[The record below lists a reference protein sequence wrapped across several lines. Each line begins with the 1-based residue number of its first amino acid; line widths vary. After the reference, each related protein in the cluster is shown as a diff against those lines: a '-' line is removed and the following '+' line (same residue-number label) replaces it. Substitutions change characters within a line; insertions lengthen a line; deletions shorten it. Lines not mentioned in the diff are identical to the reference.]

1 VRDLKTML
9 HDADPW
15 LLPLL
20 AKTWGVSTGKLKG
33 DKLIAALAEAML
45 NPSTA
50 EKVYTSLDDS
60 QRAAL
65 KVLNGYKDRTMSAP
79 MFEMIYQPIRP
90 MGEGKLEREKP
101 YENPN
106 GPAEALYYC
115 GFIGRAN
122 DKVGS
127 GIGPVIYIPDDLA
140 QVLPLNRTGYD
151 AAALDN
157 LDLDDEELDALGA
170 DDTEDEPVPLNTLE
184 DEDEDDEDD
193 DTEFAPPPTPKRS
206 PRAFDTAPD
215 RAKVPA
221 RPTAPTSPAPLEG
234 ASEKA
239 TPKSATAKMTPGK
252 GDTVKTE
259 TAKAASQKAAPA
271 PVSSRAQVEE
281 TAFASEVHP
290 VEDVE
295 NIRPA
300 DTSIVD
306 DLTTLLAFLQ
316 LQTPEIEADYLLSD
330 DTLQQRLITHLLVND
345 VSRLQFMIGVGISAE
360 LIEVQS
366 GKLYPRKAEVRR
378 WLTDKRSPQLKWLV
392 DAWLKSEDYREVWHT
407 PGLHAEP
414 GWTYDAVGARAA
426 TLDLLHQQVPR
437 QEWWAIDDFIDVVKM
452 VNPNFQRPG
461 GDYESWYIRSDD
473 NEYLHGLNSWDAV
486 EGAVLNFHLV
496 GPMHWLGLM
505 DTAEDAVRFSAYGRA
520 FIEQAAWPM
529 PNEVDEKITVQPD
542 GTFIATRRVSRM
554 DRFQLAR
561 FTTWQK
567 PATLSGEPYIYRLDA
582 QGIQRADGQGV
593 TVANIGTFVNRLLEG
608 NPMPPA
614 IGSLLENWRSGAA
627 ASVSLERLLVLRATA
642 PETLDALYNEPSLRR
657 YFGARLGPMA
667 AVVREDQLDALRDAL
682 GTRGVDVTLD

>member
-9 HDADPW
+9 HDSDPW

-20 AKTWGVSTGKLKG
+20 AKAWDVSVGKLKG
-33 DKLIAALAEAML
+33 EKLIAALADAML
-45 NPSTA
+45 NPVTA
-50 EKVYTSLDDS
+50 GKVYAALDDS

-65 KVLNGYKDRTMSAP
+65 KVLNGNKDRMMSAL
-79 MFEMIYQPIRP
+79 MFEMMYPPIRP

-106 GPAEALYYC
+106 GAAEALYYR
-115 GFIGRAN
+115 GFIGKAN

-127 GIGPVIYIPDDLA
+127 GIGPVVFIPEDLA

-157 LDLDDEELDALGA
+157 LSLDDEELDALGA
-170 DDTEDEPVPLNTLE
+170 DD
-184 DEDEDDEDD
+184 EDD
-193 DTEFAPPPTPKRS
+193 DDSEFAPPASPKRE
-206 PRAFDTAPD
+206 PRSFDTAPD

-221 RPTAPTSPAPLEG
+221 RPTAPTSPTPTTHPA
-234 ASEKA
+234 EK
-239 TPKSATAKMTPGK
+239 TI
-252 GDTVKTE
+252 V
-259 TAKAASQKAAPA
+259 KAAPKAAARITDAAKTEPAKDAALKSA
-271 PVSSRAQVEE
+271 PVEE

-295 NIRPA
+295 DIRPA

-306 DLTTLLAFLQ
+306 DLTTLLAYLQ
-316 LQTPEIEADYLLSD
+316 LQSPEIEPDYLLSD
-330 DTLQQRLITHLLVND
+330 DTLQHRLLAQLLVKD
-345 VSRLQFMIGVGISAE
+345 ASRLQFIIGIGISAE

-366 GKLYPRKAEVRR
+366 GKIYPRKAEVRR
-378 WLTDKRSPQLKWLV
+378 WLTEKRSPQLKWLA

-407 PGLHAEP
+407 PGLHAEG
-414 GWTYDAVGARAA
+414 GWTYDAVGAREAVLA
-426 TLDLLHQQVPR
+426 LLHQQVPR

-452 VNPNFQRPG
+452 TNPNFQRPG

-473 NEYLHGLNSWDAV
+473 NEYLHSLNSWDAV
-486 EGAVLNFHLV
+486 EGAVLNFYLI

-529 PNEVDEKITVQPD
+529 PNEVDEKIIIQPD

-567 PATLSGEPYIYRLDA
+567 PATLAGEPYLYRLDA
-582 QGIQRADGQGV
+582 QGIQRAEDQGV
-593 TVANIGTFVNRLLEG
+593 TVANIGTFVNRLLDG
-608 NPMPPA
+608 SPMPSA
-614 IGSLLENWRSGAA
+614 IGSLLENWRSGAT
-627 ASVSLERLLVLRATA
+627 ASVSLEQLLVLRATS
-642 PETLDALYNEPSLRR
+642 PETLDALYDEPSLRR

-667 AVVREDQLDALRDAL
+667 AAVRVDQLDALRDAL
-682 GTRGVDVTLD
+682 GARGIDVSVD